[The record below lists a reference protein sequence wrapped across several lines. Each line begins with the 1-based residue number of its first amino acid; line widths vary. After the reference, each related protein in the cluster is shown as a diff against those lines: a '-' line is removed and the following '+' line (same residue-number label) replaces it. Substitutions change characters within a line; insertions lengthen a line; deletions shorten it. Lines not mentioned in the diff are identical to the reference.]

1 MTTIIICLIIVALA
15 IALFYFYTS
24 KTEHFYASSCE
35 ELNSKNGL
43 VCSIPNSPLYS
54 NKCYQVR
61 QSAEHPDGEHEHVN
75 VNDCTQYPLCREIG
89 ESCKADNIARLDN
102 GYVER
107 W

>member
-1 MTTIIICLIIVALA
+1 MTTIIICLIVLAVAIV
-15 IALFYFYTS
+15 LFNYYRS
-24 KTEHFYASSCE
+24 NTEHFYASSCE
-35 ELNSKNGL
+35 ELNSKHGL

-61 QSAEHPDGEHEHVN
+61 QTKENPDGEYQHIN
-75 VNDCTQYPLCREIG
+75 VDHCTQYPLCQEIG
-89 ESCKADNIARLDN
+89 ENCKADNIARLDN